1 MAGHGRRPLGAL
13 CLAAIVTLPMG
24 ACTGTEDRPGSGA
37 ATSRASTSGS
47 NPPTTSYAIVS
58 VDGLSVTGPASQ
70 ASFSAV
76 VTGTLRLDADGCWRL
91 IVPPDT
97 EVTVVWPAGTRWS
110 DSTHTAVTV
119 DPGVTLRSGQ
129 SIVAGGGVLEEM
141 DRSSVSVAPEVA
153 CLSGNPIS
161 FAPIDDVTVT

>member
-37 ATSRASTSGS
+37 ANA
-47 NPPTTSYAIVS
+47 PKSYGIVS
-58 VDGLSVTGPASQ
+58 VDGLTVTGPESH
-70 ASFSAV
+70 SAFTAIV
-76 VTGTLRLDADGCWRL
+76 AGTLRLDADGCWRL

-161 FAPIDDVTVT
+161 FAPIYDVTVK

>member
-1 MAGHGRRPLGAL
+1 MAGPGRRPLGAL

-24 ACTGTEDRPGSGA
+24 ACAGTEDRPGSGA

-47 NPPTTSYAIVS
+47 NPPTSYAIVS
-58 VDGLSVTGPASQ
+58 VDGLTVTGPASQ
-70 ASFSAV
+70 SSFSAV
-76 VTGTLRLDADGCWRL
+76 VTGTLRLDAEGCWRL

-119 DPGVTLRSGQ
+119 DPGVTLRSGH
-129 SIVAGGGVLEEM
+129 SIRAGGGVLENV
-141 DRSSVSVAPEVA
+141 DRSSVSVAQEVA

-161 FAPIDDVTVT
+161 FAPIYDVTVK

>member
-1 MAGHGRRPLGAL
+1 MAGPGRRRLGAL
-13 CLAAIVTLPMG
+13 CLAAIGTLPVG
-24 ACTGTEDRPGSGA
+24 ACTGSEGGPGSGA
-37 ATSRASTSGS
+37 ATSGRSTSGS
-47 NPPTTSYAIVS
+47 NAPKSYGIVS
-58 VDGLSVTGPASQ
+58 VDGLTVTGPESHS
-70 ASFSAV
+70 SFSAIV
-76 VTGTLRLDADGCWRL
+76 AGTLRLDADGCWRL

-97 EVTVVWPAGTRWS
+97 EVTVVWPPGTRWS

-119 DPGVTLRSGQ
+119 DSGVTLRSGQ
-129 SIVAGGGVLEEM
+129 SIRAGGGVLEKV